1 MTDTPKKKVLVAMSG
16 GVDSSV
22 AAYLLKRDGF
32 EVAAATI
39 RTWAAGDCA
48 EKNTK
53 ACCGVIGVEDARSV
67 ARSLDIPYHVFN
79 FEQEF
84 KTHVVDYF
92 SSEYLAGRTP
102 NPCIACNQHIKFG
115 LFLKRARALGYDAI
129 ATGHYAQVGRQEQE
143 GRYFIRE
150 GRDPAKDQSY
160 VLFPLTQDILA
171 HLYLPVGNYTKPQI
185 RQMARDMGLVTSD
198 KPDSQEICFI
208 PSNDYGTFLE
218 REQKLVENPGP
229 VLDQHGNVIGR
240 HRGYYHYTLG
250 QRKGIRIPFRH
261 ALYVTKI
268 IPEAN
273 TVIVGSKDDVANRTA
288 RVNRIHWFL
297 PMREATLRIQAKIRS
312 RHEKSWAE
320 MKRTSDDEVLITFE
334 EPQEAITPGQA
345 CVFYDDSRVLGGGWI
360 AGLTQSSKPAAQLYE
375 HSK

>member
-1 MTDTPKKKVLVAMSG
+1 MTRLRHKKVLVAMSG

-32 EVAAATI
+32 EVGGATI
-39 RTWAAGDCA
+39 RTWASGDCA
-48 EKNTK
+48 EKNTR

-92 SSEYLAGRTP
+92 SSEYMAGRTP

-115 LFLKRARALGYDAI
+115 LFLKRARALGYEAI
-129 ATGHYAQVGRQEQE
+129 ATGHYAQVGLDEREN
-143 GRYFIRE
+143 RAFIRE
-150 GRDPAKDQSY
+150 GVDPAKDQSY
-160 VLFPLTQDILA
+160 VLFPLHQEILA
-171 HLYLPVGNYTKPQI
+171 NLYLPVGHYTKPEI
-185 RQMARDMGLVTSD
+185 RQMAREMNLVTSE

-208 PSNDYGTFLE
+208 PSNDYATFLE
-218 REQKLVENPGP
+218 REQKLKENPGP
-229 VLDQHGNVIGR
+229 VLDRHGNVIGR

-250 QRKGIRIPFRH
+250 QRRGLRIPFRH
-261 ALYVTKI
+261 ALYVTGI

-273 TVIVGSKDDVANRTA
+273 TIVVGTKEEVANRTA
-288 RVNRIHWFL
+288 RVRQINWFL
-297 PMREATLRIQAKIRS
+297 PMRDRSRAIQAKIRS
-312 RHEKSWAE
+312 RHEKSPAE
-320 MKRTSDDEVLITFE
+320 MRRISDDEVLVTFE

-345 CVFYDDSRVLGGGWI
+345 CVFYDGPRVLGGGWI
-360 AGLTQSSKPAAQLYE
+360 SGADI
-375 HSK
+375 